1 MHGRFEKL
9 TISGVS
15 CCAKT
20 SISLVICEENAA
32 KFWVQGLLCL
42 TKVRNTKDDSADC
55 VAKLYTIPA
64 KYHVTQ
70 QMSFE
75 KWRQECN

>member
-1 MHGRFEKL
+1 MSNKGKKHKR
-9 TISGVS
+9 
-15 CCAKT
+15 C
-20 SISLVICEENAA
+20 
-32 KFWVQGLLCL
+32 
-42 TKVRNTKDDSADC
+42 SADC

-75 KWRQECN
+75 K